1 MGADLKGK
9 KSTIKRTNMHRKRAL
24 RIMGKVTLWS
34 WESSAGLDGVRT
46 SRGTAR
52 IMGIE
57 RDLSQKNVNLI
68 TTQQLNWAVCCRALC
83 ELNGDVWVESEIR
96 SIRDINVNEMADQYE
111 RMREQVLSSVQ
122 KRHVVDLGWICQTFT
137 KEDVVDTNFELKALG
152 KVSETRKYDWNK
164 AEELENDS

>member
-1 MGADLKGK
+1 MKGK

-46 SRGTAR
+46 SIGTAK

-68 TTQQLNWAVCCRALC
+68 IRQQLNWAVCCRALC
-83 ELNGDVWVESEIR
+83 ELNGQVWVESELR
-96 SIRDINVNEMADQYE
+96 SVRGININEIGEHYE
-111 RMREQVLSSVQ
+111 TMREQVLSSVQ

-137 KEDVVDTNFELKALG
+137 QKDVVDSNFELKSLG
-152 KVSETRKYDWNK
+152 VVSETRKYDWNK
-164 AEELENDS
+164 AEEIENDS